1 MLLPFMGGKAFSA
14 SPKLEDACE
23 SHGGVLFIRI
33 HPLLAERLP
42 QTPQPDSLLPWPPI
56 RSSIKTHSAL
66 IHVLAALGALSLEG
80 KGPRLRDIKL

>member
-42 QTPQPDSLLPWPPI
+42 QTPQPDSLLPG
-56 RSSIKTHSAL
+56 L
-66 IHVLAALGALSLEG
+66 LSDY
-80 KGPRLRDIKL
+80 RLKRILH